1 LIRHCIACFAI
12 AFGSTAAAEPAKAPS
27 TDLAGYLSVDQ
38 AKKVASPTPDATNPG
53 ATGYLG
59 LTVER
64 NPAGR
69 PIVDTVQPKSPA
81 EAAGIRKGDLITH
94 VGDRPVS
101 TPLSFREW
109 IQSYPPDKSVKI
121 TYLRDGKSAEATA
134 TLTATSRPK
143 KLGSG
148 PAPYLGLVLEEVKE
162 GDGVKVQSVAKDSPA
177 EKAGLKVGDWVLKLN
192 GDELNRPGRLRD
204 VLEGKR
210 PGDELTFLV
219 VQDKKETELKAKLTD
234 ERPRGKGGF
243 GGGGGGFGG
252 GGFGGGRG
260 GLGPPPL
267 FKEKALKVAVIGIE
281 FPDIKHNAKVTP
293 EELGKL
299 FLSRDKYTGKNATGD
314 SVSGS
319 LSDYLNE
326 VSAGKFQLEGE
337 ALGWVEVGKKRG
349 DYVQGSG
356 TSNRTAVLSDALT
369 KLTSGDKKDILKE
382 VKGILFVY
390 AGARSAPNRGA
401 VYYPHAG
408 MIRHQGQDFRYMLV
422 PEGGSSLTALNG
434 MVKEAGLLLGLPELA
449 ARTEN
454 IGSEGLGPW
463 CAMSDPLRTGKAQH
477 YSAWCKEKLGWLEP
491 AIIDPTVKQMLV
503 LAPIEGSPKEC
514 FKVLVRP
521 DGSEYL
527 LLENRARKGFDADLP
542 GEGLL
547 IWRVVG
553 DRPILEE
560 SHGVEGPTG
569 PTVHLSSVPYP
580 SPANN
585 SFTPMTI
592 PSSRSPK
599 GGGLPVHITNIKRHP
614 DGRVSFQIGYEYE

>member
-1 LIRHCIACFAI
+1 LTRYLIIAGLVVFATCHDV
-12 AFGSTAAAEPAKAPS
+12 ATAQSPAARL
-27 TDLAGYLSVDQ
+27 DGYLTVEQ
-38 AKKVASPTPDATNPG
+38 AKKVPAPTADAANPG

-59 LTVER
+59 LTVE
-64 NPAGR
+64 ADSSGR
-69 PIVDTVQPKSPA
+69 AIVDLVQPKSPA
-81 EAAGIRKGDLITH
+81 AAAGVKKGDVITQ
-94 VGDRPVS
+94 VGERVVS
-101 TPLSFREW
+101 TPQSFREW
-109 IQSYPPDKSVKI
+109 IQSYPPGKSVKLAL
-121 TYLRDGKSAEATA
+121 LRDGKPIDATA
-134 TLTATSRPK
+134 QLTATSRPR
-143 KLGSG
+143 KLGAG
-148 PAPYLGLVLEEVKE
+148 PPPYLGLVLEEVKD

-177 EKAGLKVGDWVLKLN
+177 DKAGLKVGDWVLKLN

-204 VLEGKR
+204 VLDDKK
-210 PGDELTFLV
+210 PGDEVTFLV
-219 VQDKKETELKAKLTD
+219 VQDKKEVELKATLSG
-234 ERPRGKGGF
+234 ERPMGKGGG

-260 GLGPPPL
+260 GFGPPPI
-267 FKEKALKVAVIGIE
+267 FKDSVLKVAIIGIE
-281 FPDIKHNAKVTP
+281 FPDTKHNTKVTP

-299 FLSRDKYTGKNATGD
+299 VLSRDKYTGKNATGD

-319 LSDYLNE
+319 LNDYLHE
-326 VSAGKFQLEGE
+326 VSAGKFKLQGE
-337 ALGWVEVGKKRG
+337 AFPWVEVGKKRG

-356 TSNRTAVLSDALT
+356 TSNRTAVLIDALT
-369 KLTSGDKKDILKE
+369 KVTGEKKEALKDYKAI
-382 VKGILFVY
+382 VFVY
-390 AGARSAPNRGA
+390 AGGRLATNRGS

-408 MIRHQGQDFRYMLV
+408 MLRHQGQEFRYMLI

-434 MVKEAGLLLGLPELA
+434 IVKEVGLLLGLPELA

-463 CAMSDPLRTGKAQH
+463 CAMSDPLRTGKPQH
-477 YSAWCKEKLGWLEP
+477 YCAWCKERLGWLEP
-491 AIIDPTVKQMLV
+491 AIIDPTVKQKLV
-503 LAPIEGSPKEC
+503 LSPVEKSRTEC
-514 FKVLVRP
+514 LKVLVRP

-527 LLENRARKGFDADLP
+527 LLENRRKTGFDADLP

-547 IWRVVG
+547 IWRVTS

-569 PTVHLSSVPYP
+569 PTSHLSSVPYP

-585 SFTPMTI
+585 AFTPYTV

-599 GGGLPVHITNIKRHP
+599 GGGLPVHLTNIRRLA